1 MMIDPYEV
9 LGVSRN
15 ATQDEIKSAYRKKAK
30 QYHPDLHPN
39 DPVAAQKFKELSE
52 AYQLIVSGKAD
63 SFSSNQ
69 NRYGQN
75 PYGQNPYGQNPYG
88 QNPYGQQGQYGWG
101 PFGFGYYNYNQ
112 QQNQQYRQENDN
124 QSQQSGMRRGLVKI
138 LIIFGLVNLMLFLF
152 RACMGGFMFFF

>member
-1 MMIDPYEV
+1 MRTGDNKKNMMTDPYAV

-30 QYHPDLHPN
+30 LYHPDLHPN

-52 AYQLIVSGKAD
+52 AYQLIISGKAD
-63 SFSSNQ
+63 SYSSN
-69 NRYGQN
+69 QN

-101 PFGFGYYNYNQ
+101 PLDLGITGIISTISKTVSRMTISISN
-112 QQNQQYRQENDN
+112 
-124 QSQQSGMRRGLVKI
+124 SQVCAGVLSEY
-138 LIIFGLVNLMLFLF
+138 
-152 RACMGGFMFFF
+152 

>member
-1 MMIDPYEV
+1 MMTDPYAV

-30 QYHPDLHPN
+30 LYHPDLHPN

-52 AYQLIVSGKAD
+52 AYQLIISGKAD
-63 SFSSNQ
+63 SYSSN
-69 NRYGQN
+69 QN

-101 PFGFGYYNYNQ
+101 PFGFGYYRYN
-112 QQNQQYRQENDN
+112 QQNQQNSQQDDN
-124 QSQQSGMRRGLVKI
+124 QYQQQSGMRRGLVRI
-138 LIIFGLVNLMLFLF
+138 LIIFGLINLMLFLF